1 MRKALMIA
9 SLTAF
14 VAVSAVAAPRRDLT
28 PPPSSSEEV
37 AGNPGDDQGTVS
49 NFTQTVDD
57 KVQDCGCPNTNKPKR
72 AKR

>member
-14 VAVSAVAAPRRDLT
+14 VAVAAVAAPRRDVSV
-28 PPPSSSEEV
+28 PSSPSEEV
-37 AGNPGDDQGTVS
+37 AGNPSDDQGTVS
-49 NFTQTVDD
+49 NFTKTVDE
-57 KVQDCGCPNTNKPKR
+57 KVQGCGCPNKPKR